1 LVQRFYQKRFFGNK
15 IKVEKFSKKEAISF
29 GWQRMKENFWF
40 FVLLLV
46 LVGIIQFGPDIIQG
60 LLKIEVNLIQE
71 LLKKLTLAG
80 IIRADLDFIGELLK
94 GMILSLVLIINLI
107 GFVLSVIV
115 RLGLIKISLNFCDN
129 LKSKISDLFS
139 QYRLFFRYLFA
150 SILYGLI
157 CLLGVIFF
165 IIPGIYFGIRFGFFD
180 YFIVDKNS
188 KIIESLKRSWQIS
201 EGNVW
206 NLFLFYL
213 LLFGINLLGVICL
226 LIGLFATISTTMIAK
241 AFVFRKLSSQ
251 LKV

>member
-1 LVQRFYQKRFFGNK
+1 M
-15 IKVEKFSKKEAISF
+15 EKFSKKEAISF
-29 GWQRMKENFWF
+29 GWQTMKENFWF
-40 FVLLLV
+40 FVLLLI
-46 LVGIIQFGPDIIQG
+46 LAGIIEFGPNIIQE
-60 LLKIEVNLIQE
+60 LLKIEINLIQE
-71 LLKKLTLAG
+71 LLKKLTSAG
-80 IIRADLDFIGELLK
+80 IIQADLDFIGELLK
-94 GMILSLVLIINLI
+94 GMIPSLVLIINLI
-107 GFVLSVIV
+107 SFVLSVIV

-188 KIIESLKRSWQIS
+188 KIIESLERSWEITKS
-201 EGNVW
+201 NFW

-213 LLFGINLLGVICL
+213 LLFGINILGAICF
-226 LIGLFATISTTMIAK
+226 LIGLFATIPITIVAT
-241 AFVFRKLSSQ
+241 AFVYRKLSSQ